1 VAWYALNQCYSVL
14 NEHLAGRGENKNM
27 PATITGWGHCVPPA
41 IMTNDDIATF
51 LDTND
56 DWIVERT
63 GIRERRVSHVG
74 SGELGKVAALRALAA
89 AGKAPDDVDAIIF
102 ASVSP
107 ELLVPSTASIV
118 QKRLGIED
126 VAAMDLNVGC
136 SGFVYGLAVAN
147 GLISTG
153 VAGCVLLVAA
163 ERLTWY
169 LDWTDRNTGVLFGDG
184 SGAVVMEAGSDDE
197 GVLAADLGNDGA
209 ASGALMVDNFGT
221 AIDRLDHDML
231 ELKFNFD
238 GREIFRRATKGM
250 ARSAHAVLE
259 RTGCAMDDVDL
270 VIPHQANLRI
280 IQAVGHKLGVG
291 DDKVYVNVNRYGNT
305 SASSIPIA
313 LSEAL
318 SEGRISAGDL
328 ILMPAFGAGLS
339 RGAALLRWGG
349 RVTPLATSD
358 AELPA
363 SDATA
368 LDILR
373 PVAEAQI
380 ARARA

>member
-1 VAWYALNQCYSVL
+1 
-14 NEHLAGRGENKNM
+14 M
-27 PATITGWGHCVPPA
+27 PAIITGWGHCVPPA
-41 IMTNDDIATF
+41 VMTNDDIATI

-56 DWIVERT
+56 EWIVERT

-89 AGKAPDDVDAIIF
+89 AGKAPDAVDAIIF

-147 GLISTG
+147 GLIDTG
-153 VAGCVLLVAA
+153 VAKCVLLVAA

-184 SGAVVMEAGSDDE
+184 SGAVVMEPGGKDE
-197 GVLAADLGNDGA
+197 GVLATDLGNDGA
-209 ASGALMVDNFGT
+209 AAGALMVDNFGT
-221 AIDRLDHDML
+221 AIDRLNHDML
-231 ELKFNFD
+231 ELTFNFD

-250 ARSAHAVLE
+250 TRSAHSVLE
-259 RTGCAMDDVDL
+259 STGHTMDDVNL

-291 DDKVYVNVNRYGNT
+291 EDKVYVNVNRYGNT

-318 SEGRISAGDL
+318 AEDRIDAGDL
-328 ILMPAFGAGLS
+328 VLMPAFGAGLS
-339 RGAALLRWGG
+339 RGAALLRWGS
-349 RVTPLATSD
+349 RVTPVATSD

-363 SDATA
+363 GDATA

-373 PVAEAQI
+373 PVAEAQK
-380 ARARA
+380 ARAGS